1 MKLFSEYGYGP
12 IRGLF
17 SIDHLIFTVLG
28 IIAIIILLIL
38 SKNKTRV
45 QIDKYIKNIFIT
57 VIVLEVLKI
66 IWNFCV
72 RTNLELINWV
82 PLYFCSIF
90 IYASGMYSY
99 GKGMI
104 KKIGLFLISYGQIIG
119 GLVFL
124 LFPASSVGIQPL
136 CHILTIHSWVY
147 HVLTG
152 YVGIILIIKNLE
164 IFKFSDIKIYGP
176 TILGIE
182 LFVYLFNI
190 IFDTNMMFI
199 NEPGVI
205 EPLNY
210 ILNIF
215 GCFYPLII
223 GLFQGLG
230 SFILSYWIIK
240 IIRKIKNKDLSVS

>member
-1 MKLFSEYGYGP
+1 MSLFSEYGYGP
-12 IRGLF
+12 IRGMF
-17 SIDHLIFTVLG
+17 SIDHLLFTVLG
-28 IIAIIILLIL
+28 LVAIIALLVL
-38 SKNKTRV
+38 TKNKTKE
-45 QIDKYIKNIFIT
+45 QIDKYIKIIFI
-57 VIVLEVLKI
+57 VVAILEVLKI

-99 GKGMI
+99 GKGLI
-104 KKIGLFLISYGQIIG
+104 RKIGLYLIVYGQIIG
-119 GLVFL
+119 GIVFL
-124 LFPASSVGIQPL
+124 LYPASSVGIQPL
-136 CHILTIHSWVY
+136 VHILTMHSWVY

-152 YVGIILIIKNLE
+152 YVGIVLIIHYFNE
-164 IFKFSDIKIYGP
+164 YKFSDIKIYGI

-190 IFDTNMMFI
+190 VFDTNLMFI

-210 ILNIF
+210 VLDIF
-215 GCFYPLII
+215 GVFYPLVI
-223 GLFQGLG
+223 GLFQGIG
-230 SFILSYWIIK
+230 TFILSYGIIK
-240 IIRKIKNKDLSVS
+240 IVRKIKNKDLRIS

>member
-1 MKLFSEYGYGP
+1 MSLFSEYGYGP
-12 IRGLF
+12 IRGMF
-17 SIDHLIFTVLG
+17 SIDHLLFTVLG
-28 IIAIIILLIL
+28 LVAIIALLVL
-38 SKNKTRV
+38 TKNKTKE
-45 QIDKYIKNIFIT
+45 QIDKYIKIIFI
-57 VIVLEVLKI
+57 VVAILEVLKI

-99 GKGMI
+99 GKGLI
-104 KKIGLFLISYGQIIG
+104 RKIGLYLIVYGQIIG
-119 GLVFL
+119 GIVFL
-124 LFPASSVGIQPL
+124 LYPASSVGIQPL
-136 CHILTIHSWVY
+136 VHILTMHSWVY

-152 YVGIILIIKNLE
+152 YVGIVLIIHYFNE
-164 IFKFSDIKIYGP
+164 YKFSDIKIYGI

-190 IFDTNMMFI
+190 IFDTNLMFI

-210 ILNIF
+210 VLDIF
-215 GCFYPLII
+215 GAFYPLVI
-223 GLFQGLG
+223 GLFQGIG
-230 SFILSYWIIK
+230 TFILSYGIIK
-240 IIRKIKNKDLSVS
+240 IVRKIKNKDLRIS

>member
-12 IRGLF
+12 IRGMF

-28 IIAIIILLIL
+28 IITIILLLIL
-38 SKNKTRV
+38 TKNKTKT
-45 QIDKYIKNIFIT
+45 QIEKYIKYIFI
-57 VIVLEVLKI
+57 IVTILEILKI

-82 PLYFCSIF
+82 PLYFCSLF

-104 KKIGLFLISYGQIIG
+104 KKIGLFLITYGQIIG

-124 LFPASSVGIQPL
+124 VFPASSVGIQPL
-136 CHILTIHSWVY
+136 CHILTIHSLVY

-152 YVGIILIIKNLE
+152 YAGIILIIKNLE
-164 IFKFSDIKIYGP
+164 VFKFGDIKIYGP

-199 NEPGVI
+199 NGPGVI

-210 ILNIF
+210 VLNIF
-215 GCFYPLII
+215 GSFYPLII

-240 IIRKIKNKDLSVS
+240 IIRKFKNKDLSVS